1 MNAKKTN
8 KKSILLLLLVLALA
22 VAAIAGT
29 VAWLTD
35 TDTEVN
41 TFTVGAMDEPEV
53 GPTNPTLP
61 PEVPTE
67 PGQDPDDY
75 NPNEDGYIFEP
86 WYEDMKEIAPGGDY
100 AKDPYVGVGAD
111 SDAAYIFVEV
121 ENNFKNN
128 SVYFKLNAG
137 WSVVEATPIVI
148 DGETYYA
155 GGIFTYD
162 SVIGGEGTE
171 AWTSTPVFS
180 YVTVS
185 DNATYEDLAGAEYV
199 EGASV
204 NTTMVINAFIHQA
217 KDGNDQD
224 IAKSVAQSA
233 AVTHFTAPVT
243 P

>member
-1 MNAKKTN
+1 MYAKKTN
-8 KKSILLLLLVLALA
+8 KKSILLLILVLALA

-35 TDTEVN
+35 TDTEIN

-53 GPTNPTLP
+53 GPTDPVNPTVP
-61 PEVPTE
+61 NQPE
-67 PGQDPDDY
+67 DPDEYD
-75 NPNEDGYIFEP
+75 PSEDGYIFEP

-111 SDAAYIFVEV
+111 SEAAYIFVEV

-128 SVYFKLNAG
+128 SVYFKLNTG

-148 DGETYYA
+148 NGETYYA

-162 SVIGGEGTE
+162 DVIGGTGAE

-185 DNATYEDLAGAEYV
+185 DDATYSDLAGAEYA
-199 EGASV
+199 EGVDV
-204 NTTMVINAFIHQA
+204 NTTIVINAFIHQA
-217 KDGNDQD
+217 KDGNNQTID
-224 IAKSVAQSA
+224 KTVAQEA
-233 AVTHFTAPVT
+233 AVTYFNT
-243 P
+243 PATP